1 MARSYSSWASRSL
14 APQTR
19 SAARRAVVARIFPS
33 TYLKTRS
40 LTSGKSAEKSAKS
53 ARLTRRAV
61 TVPIARAVAVLGLE
75 SSRANSPTRSP
86 RDLIASIVS
95 APLSA
100 ATMHLTLPS
109 IST

>member
-1 MARSYSSWASRSL
+1 M
-14 APQTR
+14 
-19 SAARRAVVARIFPS
+19 
-33 TYLKTRS
+33 
-40 LTSGKSAEKSAKS
+40 KSAKS

-75 SSRANSPTRSP
+75 SSSENSPTRSP

-100 ATMHLTLPS
+100 ATSTLTLPS
-109 IST
+109 VST